1 MMKLLKNKHACIG
14 ITANLIFFKY
24 IYILFTCLE
33 CFYMYDANDLDK
45 NEKVELT
52 YIFFAL
58 LVPLGISNIYSY
70 IALRKQEKPK
80 WLITLNLAISIA
92 FTFFTSFCF
101 IVLFILYVCI

>member
-1 MMKLLKNKHACIG
+1 MKLLQNKHACIG

-24 IYILFTCLE
+24 LYIFLTCLE

-45 NEKVELT
+45 SEKVELT

-80 WLITLNLAISIA
+80 WLITTNLAISIT
-92 FTFFTSFCF
+92 FTFFTSFWYITIF
-101 IVLFILYVCI
+101 IIYVYI